1 MKVLRNFGLILLMLS
16 VSVNAFAADQW
27 DEAMPAGSSN
37 LSDLDIIIQENNTA
51 LERLLTNY
59 REGCEVVTDTSNQVK
74 ILAPCEIMICNSSG
88 DACEMRRSGSDV
100 TVSWADIDTGSESS
114 GAVTQYYVYVTADTD
129 VEGFVEKVSLSSSAP
144 TGMTKYR
151 KIGYF
156 TNDASNNIVSV
167 GNIPGGDIVNSV
179 RAVDTS
185 NQTTTSTS
193 YADVTGM
200 TVYFVSSGRPLEL
213 NFSGMNYPEG
223 SATVIY
229 YVFDV
234 DGTDYGES
242 VLYTANPNHLG
253 IVNGN
258 TRIEGLSAG
267 PHTVKLQW
275 KVSASTTRF
284 CGAST
289 GTNCVNT
296 LGAAT
301 IMEVTEL

>member
-74 ILAPCEIMICNSSG
+74 ILAPCEIMICNSSL

-156 TNDASNNIVSV
+156 TNNASNDIVSV
-167 GNIPGGDIVNSV
+167 GNIPSGSVPNRISVTGSTDI
-179 RAVDTS
+179 
-185 NQTTTSTS
+185 TTTSTS
-193 YADVTGM
+193 YADM
-200 TVYFVSSGRPLEL
+200 TDMVVYFVSTGRPIRMRYD
-213 NFSGMNYPEG
+213 GPVEG
-223 SATVIY
+223 TDGGRV
-229 YVFDV
+229 YVTFDV
-234 DGTDYGES
+234 DGTDYGEVNFFATGGNGGVTWDS
-242 VLYTANPNHLG
+242 VNPVYTLQ
-253 IVNGN
+253 
-258 TRIEGLSAG
+258 TTAG
-267 PHTVKLQW
+267 AKVVKVQW
-275 KVSASTTRF
+275 KAS
-284 CGAST
+284 S
-289 GTNCVNT
+289 GTNYQNSSSTSKSSQGPRT
-296 LGAAT
+296 LT
-301 IMEVTEL
+301 VEEV